1 MENYLEE
8 KTAKQYWEERNT
20 KQAFFKKSI
29 REASKKDVEAL
40 AEKLFCYAVLEDVC
54 SSIEAA
60 MCVLK
65 NFNLEEEYRNYKYEQ
80 FEDYI
85 SENIADD
92 DSGTTLYDLLS
103 DLGCDV
109 FNNYCNEKKEDSV
122 SFKENVV
129 SVMAELIKEQ
139 GSLSFKNILE
149 NINEEE

>member
-29 REASKKDVEAL
+29 REASKNDVEAL
-40 AEKLFCYAVLEDVC
+40 ADKLFCYAVLEDVC
-54 SSIEAA
+54 SAIEAA

-65 NFNLEEEYRNYKYEQ
+65 NFNLEEEYKNYKYEQ
-80 FEDYI
+80 FEDLI

-92 DSGTTLYDLLS
+92 DSGETLYDLLS

-109 FNNYCNEKKEDSV
+109 FNNYCYEKKEDSV
-122 SFKENVV
+122 SFKKNAV

-139 GSLSFKNILE
+139 GSFSFKNIIE
-149 NINEEE
+149 KMTEEE